1 VIIAMFRSLL
11 LSLVLAAS
19 ASAQTGLDNSLIFAG
34 TTSTS
39 GGQTHSWLI
48 WQPTDPLFVST
59 HAVAL
64 YRKNGGVAS
73 PAAYARVS
81 VVEPTADTRLIES
94 MLPTAQALG
103 QNMADLETL
112 LTDMLGDAAPAA
124 GVTVAQRLSALVA
137 AAHGNAEN
145 MRRLIL
151 LGRQHVAVA
160 MALGIAVADPIP
172 AGALRTYEL
181 RDFDRANDSDIAVLG
196 RVTVDAGS
204 VLVLPAPGRPFE
216 IEDSSSKGNLNVS
229 LRWGTPNALRDLTPL
244 HYGYDMYRVP
254 LAVATSRGWLATP
267 PATTA
272 QLVAEPQTSK
282 VNRLAVLPPRMLT
295 FVEANNAADTETVFL
310 VDDKDRFQT
319 GVTFTD
325 GDAFAYFVVARDL
338 LGRGGVPS
346 EGRSVTV
353 KDRMPPNPPVKVKVR
368 SVAHYNGT
376 VRDQRFLVEWQP
388 PELPAGETISG
399 WAVYRWRT
407 PHEMTTKGLI
417 LDPVFHRPDKNL
429 IAILPVAQTTFTDDG
444 SVAPPPWAEIDE
456 PPPSVPDD
464 TSKTYFYTIR
474 AIDGSL
480 SQNLSGHSTPAWGVL
495 RDRAGPD
502 GVSGDLK
509 VTLRT
514 PTLTFD
520 SFTQV
525 PLQGLT
531 NDQGHI
537 VLSCAATPADGWE
550 YAEFAMG
557 YQTPQP
563 LGRAS
568 FKKTGAQ
575 AVAALRRTLP
585 TYAGD
590 TQFLCRVGTK
600 NGRVSSWVPSTS
612 NSPVPQENKY
622 LLVLWNAAII
632 QTSTGGGTADW
643 VHDAVD
649 PVTGTMTD
657 VSGTFTP
664 STGAREY
671 KVYRRVD
678 GGPQTLVASGEIP
691 LTATTVTWTDPN
703 PVASNCT
710 VCYYLQLFDEHG
722 NAGPLVQQG
731 ECLDYG
737 DASYLPTPILE
748 PLTATAALP
757 PRLRATWFCNIAG
770 VQRFEVWVGRK
781 SGNTPTSTASG
792 LSNDLVSTHP
802 NNLTDVE
809 GTEGIDFSVF
819 ETGLARHLNASGS
832 PEFSFT
838 LPMSLSDTYTVM
850 VRAVGEGKFGARQSG
865 AFSNVQTFSYAGHKS
880 VISPVVPWPD
890 RPLPPK
896 TSFHSGV
903 SAVHL
908 NLSKLSPWKGNAVR
922 IGEYEDFAQG
932 TNVGG
937 SDNDPQGHKLY
948 FMPGLKDLENYLYR
962 NDSVAQA
969 EPLETIPGVI
979 LPVAMYRV
987 QVPSAYYPNVPG
999 DLVQVTPLME
1009 KIAQYDQP
1017 GPGSTVV
1024 TDPFIALLDSGDTTL
1039 PRIISGSDQDIFLLD
1054 RQPVLKQARYKYL
1067 LVRFGPD
1074 KEIERVIVTNEI
1086 DVP

>member
-1 VIIAMFRSLL
+1 MFRSFFLF
-11 LSLVLAAS
+11 LALAG
-19 ASAQTGLDNSLIFAG
+19 AALAQSGLDNSLIFAG
-34 TTSTS
+34 TTATS
-39 GGQTHSWLI
+39 GGQTHAWLI

-81 VVEPTADTRLIES
+81 VVEPTVDTRLIES
-94 MLPTAQALG
+94 MLPSAQALG
-103 QNMADLETL
+103 QNMADLDTL
-112 LTDMLGDAAPAA
+112 LKDMLGDAAPAA
-124 GVTVAQRLSALVA
+124 GVTVSQRLSALVA

-145 MRRLIL
+145 MQRLIL

-160 MALGIAVADPIP
+160 LALGIAVADPIP
-172 AGALRTYEL
+172 TSSMRTYEL
-181 RDFDRANDSDIAVLG
+181 RDFDRATSTDIAVLG

-216 IEDSSSKGNLNVS
+216 IDDSSSKGHLNVS

-244 HYGYDMYRVP
+244 HYGFDMYRVP
-254 LAVATSRGWLATP
+254 LAVANGHGWLGTP

-282 VNRLAVLPPRMLT
+282 VNRLAVLPPRMLS
-295 FVEANNAADTETVFL
+295 FAESNNPADTETVFL
-310 VDDKDRFQT
+310 LDDRDRFNT

-353 KDRMPPNPPVKVKVR
+353 KDRMPTNPPVKVKVR

-376 VRDQRFLVEWQP
+376 TRDQRFLIEWQA
-388 PELPAGETISG
+388 PELPVGETISQ
-399 WAVYRWRT
+399 WHVYRWRT

-417 LDPVFHRPDKNL
+417 TDPVQMFPDKNL
-429 IAILPVAQTTFTDDG
+429 IAILPFAQTSLTDDG
-444 SVAPPPWAEIDE
+444 SVTPPPWAEIDE

-464 TSKTYFYTIR
+464 TGKTYFYTIR
-474 AIDGSL
+474 AVDGSA
-480 SQNLSGHSTPAWGVL
+480 SHNLSGHSSPAWGVL

-502 GVSGDLK
+502 GVAGDLT
-509 VTLRT
+509 VHIGN
-514 PTLTFD
+514 PGLTFD

-525 PLQGLT
+525 VLQGLT

-537 VLSCAATPADGWE
+537 QLTCIGTPADSWE

-557 YQTPQP
+557 FQTPTP
-563 LGRAS
+563 LGRAT
-568 FKKTGAQ
+568 FKKVGATT
-575 AVAALRRTLP
+575 VAILPRTLP
-585 TYAGD
+585 TYLGD
-590 TQFLCRVGTK
+590 TQFLCRVATK
-600 NGRVSSWVPSTS
+600 NGRLSSWVATTGGG
-612 NSPVPQENKY
+612 SPPPMENRY
-622 LLVLWNAAII
+622 LRVLWNAAVT
-632 QTSTGGGTADW
+632 QGSTGGITADW
-643 VHDAVD
+643 VHEAVD
-649 PVTGTMTD
+649 PLTGDTTD
-657 VSGTFTP
+657 SGGKFTP
-664 STGAREY
+664 SAGAKEY

-678 GGPQTLVASGEIP
+678 GGPQTLVVSGVVP
-691 LTATTVTWTDPN
+691 STGTVIWTDPN
-703 PVASNCT
+703 PVASNCI

-731 ECLDYG
+731 ECLTYG

-748 PLTATAALP
+748 PLGSTAGLP
-757 PRLRATWFCNIAG
+757 PRLRTTWFCNTAG
-770 VQRFEVWVGRK
+770 VQRFELWVGRK
-781 SGNTPTSTASG
+781 SGTLPGSTASG
-792 LSNDLVSTHP
+792 LSADLISTHP
-802 NNLTDVE
+802 NMLTSVD
-809 GTEGIDFSVF
+809 GAEGIDFAVF

-838 LPMSLSDTYTVM
+838 LPLSLTDTYTVM
-850 VRAVGEGKFGARQSG
+850 VRAVGEGPFGARRAG
-865 AFSNVQTFSYAGHKS
+865 AFSNIETFSYAMHKAS
-880 VISPVVPWPD
+880 VAPVVPWPD

-896 TSFHSGV
+896 ADFHSGV

-908 NLSKLSPWKGNAVR
+908 SLTKLSPWKGNAVR
-922 IGEYEDFAQG
+922 IGEYEDFDQG
-932 TNVGG
+932 TGLGG
-937 SDNDPQGHKLY
+937 PDNNNPAGFKIY

-962 NDSVAQA
+962 NDSVALA
-969 EPLETIPGVI
+969 EPLEAIPGLI

-987 QVPSAYYPNVPG
+987 QVPSAYYPSVPG

-1017 GPGSTVV
+1017 GPGTTTV
-1024 TDPFIALLDSGDTTL
+1024 TDSFIALLDSGDTTL
-1039 PRIISGSDQDIFLLD
+1039 PRTISGSDQDIFLLD

-1086 DVP
+1086 EVP

>member
-1 VIIAMFRSLL
+1 MFRSLL
-11 LSLVLAAS
+11 LSLILAVS
-19 ASAQTGLDNSLIFAG
+19 ALAQSGLDNSLIFAG
-34 TTSTS
+34 TSATS
-39 GGQTHSWLI
+39 GGQAHAWLI
-48 WQPTDPLFVST
+48 WQPTDPLFVSGHT
-59 HAVAL
+59 VAL

-73 PAAYARVS
+73 PAPYARVS
-81 VVEPTADTRLIES
+81 VVEPVVDTRLIES
-94 MLPTAQALG
+94 MLPTAQTLG

-112 LTDMLGDAAPAA
+112 LADMLGDAAPAA

-145 MRRLIL
+145 MQRLIL
-151 LGRQHVAVA
+151 MGRQHVAVA
-160 MALGIAVADPIP
+160 LALGIAVADPIP
-172 AGALRTYEL
+172 MASTRTYEL
-181 RDFDRANDSDIAVLG
+181 RDFDRNTGADIAVLG

-229 LRWGTPNALRDLTPL
+229 LRWGTPNNLRDLTPL

-254 LAVATSRGWLATP
+254 LTVANGHGWLATP

-272 QLVAEPQTSK
+272 LLTAEPQTSQ

-295 FVEANNAADTETVFL
+295 FAESNNPADTETVFL
-310 VDDKDRFQT
+310 IDDKDRFQT

-325 GDAFAYFVVARDL
+325 GDSFAYFVVARDL

-346 EGRSVTV
+346 EGRSVVV

-376 VRDQRFLVEWQP
+376 VRDQRFFIEWQP
-388 PELPAGETISG
+388 PELPAGESIIA

-417 LDPVFHRPDKNL
+417 LDPVFNRPDKNL
-429 IAILPVAQTTFTDDG
+429 IATLPVAQTTFTDDG

-456 PPPSVPDD
+456 PPPTVPDD
-464 TSKTYFYTIR
+464 TGKTYFYTIR
-474 AIDGSL
+474 AIDGSV
-480 SQNLSGHSTPAWGVL
+480 SQNLSGHSSPAWGVL

-502 GVSGDLK
+502 GVAGDL
-509 VTLRT
+509 VINVRT
-514 PTLTFD
+514 PALTFD

-537 VLSCAATPADGWE
+537 VLTCAASPAEGWD

-557 YQTPQP
+557 YQTPLV
-563 LGRAS
+563 LGRAA
-568 FKKTGAQ
+568 FKKAGAQ

-585 TYAGD
+585 TYGGD

-600 NGRVSSWVPSTS
+600 NGRVSDWVPTTGGG
-612 NSPVPQENKY
+612 SPPPQEDKF
-622 LLVLWNAAII
+622 LLVLWNATII
-632 QTSTGGGTADW
+632 STSTSGPSTDW
-643 VHDAVD
+643 VHEAVD
-649 PVTGTMTD
+649 PLTGTMTD
-657 VSGTFTP
+657 VTGKFTP
-664 STGAREY
+664 SAGAKEY

-678 GGPQTLVASGEIP
+678 GGLQTLVVSGKITSDP
-691 LTATTVTWTDPN
+691 VLWTDPN

-737 DASYLPTPILE
+737 DSSYLPTPILE
-748 PLTATAALP
+748 PLTSTAGLP
-757 PRLRATWFCNIAG
+757 PRLRTTWFCNIAG

-781 SGNTPTSTASG
+781 SGNVPTSTASG

-802 NNLTDVE
+802 NNLTDVD
-809 GTEGIDFSVF
+809 GAQGIDFAVF

-832 PEFSFT
+832 PEFSLT
-838 LPMSLSDTYTVM
+838 LPMSLTDTYTVM
-850 VRAVGEGKFGARQSG
+850 VRAVGEGKFGARQAG
-865 AFSNVQTFSYAGHKS
+865 NFSNVESFSYAMHKAA
-880 VISPVVPWPD
+880 ISPVVPWPD

-896 TSFHSGV
+896 ADFHTGV
-903 SAVHL
+903 SAVYLSLAKL
-908 NLSKLSPWKGNAVR
+908 NPWKGNAVR
-922 IGEYEDFAQG
+922 IGEYEDFGQG

-937 SDNDPQGHKLY
+937 SDNDPAGFKLY
-948 FMPGLKDLENYLYR
+948 FLPSIKDLENYLYR

-969 EPLETIPGVI
+969 EPLEAIPGLI

-987 QVPSAYYPNVPG
+987 QVPSTNYTTVPG
-999 DLVQVTPLME
+999 DLVQVSPLME
-1009 KIAQYDQP
+1009 KIAQFDN
-1017 GPGSTVV
+1017 GAFSTV
-1024 TDPFIALLDSGDTTL
+1024 TDPFISVLESTDTTL
-1039 PRIISGSDQDIFLLD
+1039 PRTITGSDQDIFLLD
-1054 RQPVLKQARYKYL
+1054 RQPVLKGARYKYL
-1067 LVRFGPD
+1067 LVRFGPN
-1074 KEIERVIVTNEI
+1074 KEIERVIVTNEVQ
-1086 DVP
+1086 VP